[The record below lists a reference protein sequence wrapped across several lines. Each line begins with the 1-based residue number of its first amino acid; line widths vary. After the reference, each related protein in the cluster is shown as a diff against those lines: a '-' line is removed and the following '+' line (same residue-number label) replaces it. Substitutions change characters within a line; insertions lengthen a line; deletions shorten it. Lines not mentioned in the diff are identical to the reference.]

1 MKRKKTWK
9 QAVSA
14 MLTAA
19 LLLGSIPLSGG
30 TVYASPVAP
39 AGSTVLLQE
48 DFEGTYADSAP
59 LNGLA
64 NGDNLS
70 TIAGFGTAFTGT
82 PGAGE
87 MIKLEVPNTVLSSN
101 ALKISQ
107 SSSAASTSGIKR
119 SFSANGVA
127 TGTVT
132 VELDFVL
139 SDVSKNGMILQV
151 LDTEGKVIADLQ
163 NKNNPASGYQNNKF
177 VCFVDAGGAFVPV
190 GKKDSAE
197 AAIFSKTGYHLK
209 AVLDMDAKKSS
220 YYLYS
225 LSGTLLGE
233 LAGQPFKNEP
243 SAGGLKS
250 IASFT
255 KSGTSGAWDQTLDNI
270 LVYHSLLPKAPEGV
284 KATGG
289 NNKVELGWNS
299 VTDAT
304 YYTVKRSLVSGS
316 GYTVIAPQ
324 VAAPLGV
331 TDVTYTDASAQNGTT
346 YYYVVT
352 ATAPTGESALSAEV
366 SATAAA
372 GPILPAAPQ
381 NVSAAAGNGQVDLSW
396 AAVNGALSYTV
407 KRSSEAQGQY
417 AEVATGLT
425 GTSYTDTGLTNNKTY
440 YYTVTAVNAAGEGTP
455 SQPLAATPGDF
466 LISDNFEGSALGA
479 LPAGYR
485 TPLGSGVITKFDAS
499 NNTAVVSNAHPANS
513 YGNTSGTIA
522 GNDSNVLWINDGAGR
537 GGFNR
542 PFTPVTADS
551 NGGVTATLEF
561 MQAKKVGDSYML
573 ELLDSSNKIAVSFNI
588 NSSPIEIEANKWYKV
603 TYVADVKANTADLY
617 VTSKDND
624 TGEMASYRG
633 NVAFSTPVT
642 DIASLNVRMAGSSTG
657 SAYVDN
663 VQVYEQKTAVPQ
675 ALTGEGSDRKA
686 RLTWNAASGAESYT
700 IYRSLDKN
708 GSFEKIAEGVEENL
722 YIDQNGLENK
732 TPYYYKVTATR
743 SGVESGFS
751 NIAEVT
757 PTDMKPPAQE
767 VGDLRAVVRDG
778 QLTVAWS
785 EVETAEFYTIER
797 ATNPNGPFL
806 PLLLNGKTRIYAESY
821 LDMGLREDTAYYYKV
836 TPGNAG
842 GMGPGK
848 VLEAVS
854 PAPALQSPVLL
865 TAEAVNGAV
874 ELQWSSVPGADAY
887 HVARSTEN
895 GGPYERIS
903 PEAVVAASYTDS
915 TAVSG
920 VTYYYVVA
928 AANAKQESRSSNQ
941 RSVYAYTAPAGAP
954 AAPANVRAEAATG
967 KVTLVWQAS
976 SAAEAYQVE
985 RKTANGA
992 FETVETVSE
1001 ARFED
1006 GSAANGTIYTYRVT
1020 ARNAAGASAPSAEVQ
1035 ALPAQVLKVNSQATA
1050 ADTGVFQTVQAAVNA
1065 VPASNTERVI
1075 ISIAPG
1081 TYKEKLVVTSPYI
1094 TLVGAGMDETVITY
1108 GDYAGTTATTG
1119 QPGHT
1124 GNTFLSQT
1132 VDVKADYFQA
1142 FNLTIENSSA
1152 PRSKVAQAVALSLK
1166 SDMAVLEGVRLKG
1179 YQDTLYNGLN
1189 GQNAGR
1195 HYIANSIIEGD
1206 VDFIFGEAPTVVLN
1220 NVTMLLVSTEGG
1232 GGHITAGAQKNVS
1245 DIGYV
1250 IMNSRVE
1257 DDASAQG
1264 AYDLGR
1270 PWKDYADVSF
1280 INTFINSEKMIAAGW
1295 VTACAGT
1302 CKTSELSEYN
1312 SYGPGAAASS
1322 RAAAVM
1328 ETAAEADRTIPQ
1340 LFGGWDPTAAVAM
1353 PGLSYRPAM
1362 SSTYARFDG
1371 HAARQSDVYMM
1382 ADTHGQALKKVTL
1395 NEAELPASAYAVQG
1409 DVVVLRQDYLAG
1421 LPSGT
1426 ARFVFH
1432 FDNETVEFPVQIAD
1446 TSVMELGRQVLP
1458 PNDGWA
1464 SLGTGTT
1471 GGAAASSANV
1481 FYVSKRSELIKAVS
1495 GNTPKIVYITGT
1507 IDMNVDDQ
1515 DQPVGIEFY
1524 QDPAYTLEAYLAA
1537 YDPAVWGKNLPSG
1550 DLENARSRSAS
1561 NQGARIKVNVGSNT
1575 TLVGLPGAKAKILGG
1590 NVNLDKVDNVI
1601 IRNIEFANTF
1611 DYFPQ
1616 WDPTDGEFGNWNSAY
1631 DSISVKGSTHV
1642 WVDRNTFSD
1651 TGGLDDPHHTYF
1663 GRKFQQHDG
1672 AVDVT
1677 NASDLVTVSYNY
1689 FHDHDKLNLV
1699 GGSDQNTADDGKLRI
1714 TFHHNY
1720 FKNVGQRA
1728 PRVRFGQVHVYN
1740 NYYEGSAQAST
1751 YPSLYF
1757 MGVGY
1762 KSQIIANNNYFVR
1775 EAGALPQSL
1784 IQVSSGGT
1792 MLTDTGSLLN
1802 GVPVN
1807 IVEAYNA
1814 SGAAPLSPAAW
1825 TPTLFR
1831 GMDATADVPKAVLT
1845 EAGSEGTL
1853 KWVEPENPGTEN
1865 PGTENPGTENPG
1877 TENPGTENPG
1887 TENPGNPGTE
1897 NPGTENPGTEN
1908 PGTENP
1914 GTENPGTENP
1924 GTENPGTENPGTE
1937 NPGTE
1942 NPGTENPGTENPGTE
1957 NPGTDNP
1964 PASGGTTTPSVPQTD
1979 AVKLTPAAV
1988 PATLADG
1995 RKAEKFALTDSE
2007 VEKALQGL
2015 KTESGKTPVLTVEA
2029 PSKEPVAQVELSAA
2043 ALDMVKSKAPAALL
2057 VIDATSGSYRLPVQ
2071 ALDLESLAKRL
2082 NAAKTGLTL
2091 TLEIGPALAETAAAI
2106 AKAAEGEAAG
2116 LLSAPVE
2123 FKLSASAKGST
2134 EEIKDFGTR
2143 YVERILRTEKA
2154 VNPALATAMKYD
2166 PVKKTLQFVPAL
2178 ITRDG
2183 SGLQAVIKHPSN
2195 GIFVLVQAAEKSFAD
2210 LTGHWAAKD
2219 TELLAAK
2226 GIIDGIADNR
2236 FAPEGV
2242 LTRAEIAAL
2251 LVRAAGLEEKA
2262 LSSGAMNDVHTND
2275 WYAGYVQAAVSA
2287 GLIDG
2292 YEDGTFRAGAA
2303 VTREELAVLLTR
2315 ALKLASHPVEGTGT
2329 AAAAFTDST
2338 SVSVWAKDAVRAAQA
2353 AGLVNGLEDGSFRPQ
2368 AQATRAEA
2376 AAMIKRY
2383 LLKAEFMNE

>member
-1 MKRKKTWK
+1 MKQKKTWK

-30 TVYASPVAP
+30 TAYASPVAP

-48 DFEGTYADSAP
+48 DFEGTYADNAP

-64 NGDNLS
+64 NGDNQS

-87 MIKLEVPNTVLSSN
+87 MIELEAPNTVLSSK

-107 SSSAASTSGIKR
+107 SSSAVSTSGIKR

-132 VELDFVL
+132 AELDFVL

-163 NKNNPASGYQNNKF
+163 NKNNPASGYSGKF

-190 GKKDSAE
+190 GKKDSAD
-197 AAIFSKTGYHLK
+197 AAILSKTGYHLK
-209 AVLDMDAKKSS
+209 AVLDMDEKKAN

-233 LAGQPFKNEP
+233 LAGQPFKTEP

-255 KSGTSGAWDQTLDNI
+255 KSGSSGAWSQVLDNI

-289 NNKVELGWNS
+289 NKKVELGWNS

-304 YYTVKRSLVSGS
+304 YYTVKRSLESGS

-324 VAAPLGV
+324 VAAPQGV
-331 TDVTYTDASAQNGTT
+331 TEVTYTDASAVNGTT

-352 ATAPTGESALSAEV
+352 ATAPTGESAPSAEV
-366 SATAAA
+366 SAIAAA

-396 AAVNGALSYTV
+396 AAVNSALSYTV
-407 KRSSEAQGQY
+407 KRSSDAQGTY
-417 AEVATGLT
+417 TAVATAIT
-425 GTSYTDTGLTNNKTY
+425 GTSYKDTGLTNNKTY
-440 YYTVTAVNAAGEGTP
+440 YYTVAAVNAAGEGTP

-466 LISDNFEGSALGA
+466 LIGDSFEGSALGA

-499 NNTAVVSNAHPANS
+499 NNTAVISNAYPANS
-513 YGNTSGTIA
+513 YGNISGTIA

-551 NGGVTATLEF
+551 NEGITATLEF
-561 MQAKKVGDSYML
+561 MQPKKVGDSYML
-573 ELLDSSNKIAVSFNI
+573 ELLDSSNKVALSFNI
-588 NSSPIEIEANKWYKV
+588 NSSPVNIEINKWYKV

-617 VTSKDND
+617 ITAKDND
-624 TGEMASYRG
+624 KGELAAYYG
-633 NVAFSTPVT
+633 NVAFSSPVT

-663 VQVYEQKTAVPQ
+663 IQVYEQKTAVPQ
-675 ALTGEGSDRKA
+675 ALTGEGSDRKT
-686 RLTWNAASGAESYT
+686 RLTWNAASGAETYSV
-700 IYRSLDKN
+700 YRSAEEN
-708 GSFEKIAEGVEENL
+708 GVFAKIADGIETNEYTDNS
-722 YIDQNGLENK
+722 GLENN
-732 TPYYYKVTATR
+732 TAYYYKVTAVR
-743 SGVESGFS
+743 SGLESGFS
-751 NIAEVT
+751 NIAKIS
-757 PTDMKPPAQE
+757 PTDKKPPAKE
-767 VGDLRAVVRDG
+767 VEGLHALVRDG
-778 QLTVAWS
+778 QLTVAWNKA
-785 EVETAEFYTIER
+785 ETAEFYTIER

-836 TPGNAG
+836 TPGNPG

-854 PAPALQSPVLL
+854 PASALQSPVLL
-865 TAEAVNGAV
+865 AAEAVNGAV
-874 ELQWSSVPGADAY
+874 ELQWSSVPGAEAY
-887 HVARSTEN
+887 HVARSTVN

-903 PEAVVAASYTDS
+903 QEAVTAATYTDS
-915 TAVSG
+915 KAISG
-920 VTYYYVVA
+920 VTYYYVVS

-954 AAPANVRAEAATG
+954 VAPVNVRAEAATG
-967 KVTLVWQAS
+967 KVTLNWQAS
-976 SAAEAYQVE
+976 AAAEAYQVE
-985 RKTANGA
+985 RKTANGS
-992 FETVETVSE
+992 FEMVGTVTDTV
-1001 ARFED
+1001 FED
-1006 GSAANGTIYTYRVT
+1006 VSAANGTIYTYRVT
-1020 ARNAAGASAPSAEVQ
+1020 ARNASGASAPSAEVQ
-1035 ALPAQVLKVNSQATA
+1035 ALPAQVLKVDGKATA
-1050 ADTGVFQTVQAAVNA
+1050 NGRDVFQTVQAAVNA

-1081 TYKEKLVVTSPYI
+1081 TYTEKLVVTSPYI

-1119 QPGHT
+1119 QTGHT

-1206 VDFIFGEAPTVVLN
+1206 VDFIFGEAPTVVLD

-1232 GGHITAGAQKNVS
+1232 GGHITAGAQKNVD

-1250 IMNSRVE
+1250 IINSRVE
-1257 DDASAQG
+1257 DHASAQG

-1280 INTFINSEKMIAAGW
+1280 INTFINSEKMITAGW

-1322 RAAAVM
+1322 RTAAVM

-1340 LFGGWDPTAAVAM
+1340 LFGGWDPTVAVAM
-1353 PGLSYRPAM
+1353 PGLSYRPALA
-1362 SSTYARFDG
+1362 STYARFDG
-1371 HAARQSDVYMM
+1371 HAARQSDVYLM
-1382 ADTHGQALKKVTL
+1382 AESQGQALKKVTL
-1395 NEAELPASAYAVQG
+1395 NGAELPTSAYALQG
-1409 DVVVLRQDYLAG
+1409 DVVVLRQEYLAG

-1432 FDNETVEFPVQIAD
+1432 FDNGTVEFPVQIAD
-1446 TSVMELGRQVLP
+1446 TSVVELGRQVLP
-1458 PNDGWA
+1458 SNDGWA

-1471 GGAAASSANV
+1471 GGSAASSANV

-1515 DQPVGIEFY
+1515 DQPVGLEFY
-1524 QDPAYTLEAYLAA
+1524 QDPAYNLEAYLAE

-1550 DLENARSRSAS
+1550 ELENARSRSAS
-1561 NQGARIKVNVGSNT
+1561 NQGARIKITVGSNT
-1575 TLVGLPGAKAKILGG
+1575 TLVGLPGAKAQILGG

-1775 EAGALPQSL
+1775 EAGALSQSL
-1784 IQVSSGGT
+1784 IQVSPGGT
-1792 MLTDTGSLLN
+1792 MFTDTGSLLN

-1807 IVEAYNA
+1807 IAAAYNNA
-1814 SGAAPLSPAAW
+1814 SAAAPLSPSAW
-1825 TPTLFR
+1825 TPTLFT
-1831 GMDATADVPKAVLT
+1831 GMDATADVPKAVLSG
-1845 EAGSEGTL
+1845 AGSEGTL
-1853 KWVEPENPGTEN
+1853 KWVEP
-1865 PGTENPGTENPG
+1865 
-1877 TENPGTENPG
+1877 
-1887 TENPGNPGTE
+1887 
-1897 NPGTENPGTEN
+1897 
-1908 PGTENP
+1908 
-1914 GTENPGTENP
+1914 
-1924 GTENPGTENPGTE
+1924 
-1937 NPGTE
+1937 
-1942 NPGTENPGTENPGTE
+1942 
-1957 NPGTDNP
+1957 DDSD
-1964 PASGGTTTPSVPQTD
+1964 SGSGTTAPVVPSVPQSD
-1979 AVKLTPAAV
+1979 AVKLTPASV

-1995 RKAEKFALTDSE
+1995 RNAEKFTLTDSE

-2015 KTESGKTPVLTVEA
+2015 KAESGKTPVLTVEA
-2029 PSKEPVAQVELSAA
+2029 QSKEPVAQVELSAA
-2043 ALDMVKSKAPAALL
+2043 ALDMVKAKAPAALL
-2057 VIDATSGSYRLPVQ
+2057 VMNASSGSYRIPVQ
-2071 ALDLESLAKRL
+2071 ALDMDSLAKRL
-2082 NAAKTGLTL
+2082 NAAKTDLVLTL
-2091 TLEIGPALAETAAAI
+2091 QVGPAGAETAAAI
-2106 AKAAEGEAAG
+2106 AKAAEGAAG

-2123 FKLSASAKGST
+2123 IKLTADAKGST

-2195 GIFVLVQAAEKSFAD
+2195 GIFVLVQTAEKSFAD
-2210 LTGHWAAKD
+2210 LAGHWAAKD
-2219 TELLAAK
+2219 TELLATK

-2242 LTRAEIAAL
+2242 LTRAEIASL

-2262 LSSGAMNDVHTND
+2262 LSAATMNDVRGDD

-2315 ALKLASHPVEGTGT
+2315 ALKLAGRPAEGTGT

-2338 SVSVWAKDAVRAAQA
+2338 SVSAWAKDAVRTAQA

-2376 AAMIKRY
+2376 AVMIKRY

>member
-30 TVYASPVAP
+30 TAYASPVAP
-39 AGSTVLLQE
+39 MGSTVLLQE
-48 DFEGTYADSAP
+48 DFEGTYADNAP

-70 TIAGFGTAFTGT
+70 TIAGFGTVFTGT

-87 MIKLEVPNTVLSSN
+87 MIKLEAPNTVLSSN

-107 SSSAASTSGIKR
+107 SSAAASTSGIKR

-163 NKNNPASGYQNNKF
+163 NKNNPASGYSGKF

-190 GKKDSAE
+190 GKKDSTD
-197 AAIFSKTGYHLK
+197 AAIISKTGYHLK

-225 LSGTLLGE
+225 LSGVLMGE
-233 LAGQPFKNEP
+233 LAGQPFKTEP

-284 KATGG
+284 KAIGG

-316 GYTVIAPQ
+316 EYTVIAPQ
-324 VAAPLGV
+324 VGASLGV
-331 TDVTYTDASAQNGTT
+331 TEVTYTDASALNGMT

-352 ATAPTGESALSAEV
+352 ATAPAGESAPSVEV

-372 GPILPAAPQ
+372 VPILPAAPQ

-407 KRSSEAQGQY
+407 KRGSEASGPY
-417 AEVATGLT
+417 AVVAAGLT
-425 GTSYTDTGLTNNKTY
+425 GTSYTDAGLTNNKTY
-440 YYTVTAVNAAGEGTP
+440 YYTVTAINGAGEGTP

-485 TPLGSGVITKFDAS
+485 APQGNGVIAKFDAG
-499 NNTAVVSNAHPANS
+499 NNTAVVSNAYPANS
-513 YGNTSGTIA
+513 YGNTSGAIA
-522 GNDSNVLWINDGAGR
+522 GNDSNVLWINDGPGR

-561 MQAKKVGDSYML
+561 MQPKKIGDSYML

-588 NSSPIEIEANKWYKV
+588 NSSPLPIDPNKWYKV
-603 TYVADVKANTADLY
+603 TYVVDVKANTADLF
-617 VTSKDND
+617 VTEKDKD
-624 TGEMASYRG
+624 EGEVKAYRM
-633 NVAFSTPVT
+633 NVAFATPVT
-642 DIASLNVRMAGSSTG
+642 DIASLNLRMAGSSTG

-663 VQVYEQKTAVPQ
+663 IRVDRQEIVIPQ
-675 ALTGEGSDRKA
+675 ALSGIGANQKA
-686 RLTWNAASGAESYT
+686 NLSWPAASGAESYSV
-700 IYRSLDKN
+700 YRSLAEA
-708 GSFEKIAEGVEENL
+708 GPFEKVAGDIAGSQDAKLIEYTDES
-722 YIDQNGLENK
+722 GLTNE
-732 TPYYYKVTATR
+732 TVYYYRIAATR
-743 SGVESGFS
+743 ANQESGFS
-751 NIAEVT
+751 NVAKVT
-757 PTDMKPPAQE
+757 PTDTRPPE
-767 VGDLRAVVRDG
+767 EKVKNLRAVVRDG
-778 QLTVAWS
+778 QLTIVWDTPL
-785 EVETAEFYTIER
+785 VLDGKKTDFYTVER
-797 ATNPNGPFL
+797 ATTPEGPYL
-806 PLLLNGKTRIYAESY
+806 PLLLNGKSKIPDTSY
-821 LDMGLREDTAYYYKV
+821 LDMGLREDTSYYYRV
-836 TPGNAG
+836 THGNAG
-842 GMGPGK
+842 GMGPAEI
-848 VLEAVS
+848 LEAGS
-854 PAPALQSPVLL
+854 PAPVVQAPVLL
-865 TAEAVNGAV
+865 AAEVLDGKV
-874 ELQWSSVPGADAY
+874 ELNWTAVPGAKRYA
-887 HVARSTEN
+887 VSRSETN
-895 GGPYERIS
+895 GGPYTKLS
-903 PEAVVAASYTDS
+903 NDNGAATSYQDK
-915 TAVSG
+915 TAENG
-920 VTYYYVVA
+920 KTYYYVVTA
-928 AANAKQESRSSNQ
+928 VNGKQESRSSNQ
-941 RSVYAYTAPAGAP
+941 RSIYVYDAPAGAP
-954 AAPANVRAEAATG
+954 AAPENLRAEAATG
-967 KVTLVWQAS
+967 KVALVWEAS
-976 SAAEAYQVE
+976 AAAEAYQVE

-992 FETVETVSE
+992 YETVGTVPE
-1001 ARFED
+1001 AAFED
-1006 GSAANGTIYTYRVT
+1006 SSAANGTLYTYRVT
-1020 ARNAAGASAPSAEVQ
+1020 ARNAAGASAPSAEIQ
-1035 ALPAQVLKVNSQATA
+1035 ALPAQVLKVNGKAAAT
-1050 ADTGVFQTVQAAVNA
+1050 DTDVFLTVQAAVNA

-1094 TLVGAGMDETVITY
+1094 TLVGAGMDETLITY
-1108 GDYAGTTATTG
+1108 GDYAGTTATSG
-1119 QPGHT
+1119 QSGHT

-1142 FNLTIENSSA
+1142 YNLTIENSSH
-1152 PRSKVAQAVALSLK
+1152 PRKLVAQAIALSLK

-1189 GQNAGR
+1189 TQNAGR

-1220 NVTMLLVSTEGG
+1220 NVTMRLVSDEGAT

-1250 IMNSRVE
+1250 IINSRVE
-1257 DDASAQG
+1257 DAPSAQG

-1270 PWKDYADVSF
+1270 PWKSYADVSF
-1280 INTFINSEKMIAAGW
+1280 VNTFIDSEKMIPEGW
-1295 VTACAGT
+1295 VAACAGDCT
-1302 CKTSELSEYN
+1302 QSFFSEYN
-1312 SYGPGAAASS
+1312 SYGQGANASGRS
-1322 RAAAVM
+1322 IAVM
-1328 ETAAEADRTIPQ
+1328 ETGEEASQSIPQ

-1353 PGLSYRPAM
+1353 PGLSYRPAL

-1371 HAARQSDVYMM
+1371 HAARQSDVYLM
-1382 ADTHGQALKKVTL
+1382 ADSQGQTLKKVTL
-1395 NEAELPASAYAVQG
+1395 NGTELPASAYAVQG
-1409 DVVVLRQDYLAG
+1409 DVIVLRQDYLAG
-1421 LPSGT
+1421 LQSGT

-1432 FDNETVEFPVQIAD
+1432 FDNGTVEFPVQIAD
-1446 TSVMELGRQVLP
+1446 TSAMELGREVLP

-1471 GGAAASSANV
+1471 GGVAASSANV

-1507 IDMNVDDQ
+1507 IDMNVNDE
-1515 DQPVGIEFY
+1515 DQPVGIKFY
-1524 QDPAYTLEAYLAA
+1524 QDPAYTLEAYLEA

-1550 DLENARSRSAS
+1550 ELENARSRSAS

-1575 TLVGLPGAKAKILGG
+1575 TLVGLPGANAKILGG

-1672 AVDVT
+1672 AVDIT

-1784 IQVSSGGT
+1784 IQVSPGGT

-1814 SGAAPLSPAAW
+1814 TGAAALSPSAW

-1831 GMDATADVPKAVLT
+1831 GMDATADVPKAVMT
-1845 EAGSEGTL
+1845 GAGSEGTL
-1853 KWVEPENPGTEN
+1853 KWVEPETPTDSTEN
-1865 PGTENPGTENPG
+1865 PVT
-1877 TENPGTENPG
+1877 
-1887 TENPGNPGTE
+1887 
-1897 NPGTENPGTEN
+1897 
-1908 PGTENP
+1908 
-1914 GTENPGTENP
+1914 
-1924 GTENPGTENPGTE
+1924 
-1937 NPGTE
+1937 
-1942 NPGTENPGTENPGTE
+1942 
-1957 NPGTDNP
+1957 
-1964 PASGGTTTPSVPQTD
+1964 GGVTTPSVPQSD
-1979 AVKLTPAAV
+1979 AVKLTPASV

-1995 RKAEKFALTDSE
+1995 RKAEKFKLTDSE

-2015 KTESGKTPVLTVEA
+2015 KVESGKTPVLTVEA
-2029 PSKEPVAQVELSAA
+2029 QNKEPIAQVELSAA
-2043 ALDMVKSKAPAALL
+2043 ALDMVKAKAPAALL
-2057 VIDATSGSYRLPVQ
+2057 VVETTSGSYRIPVQ
-2071 ALDLESLAKRL
+2071 ALELESLVQRL
-2082 NAAKTGLTL
+2082 NAAKTELVL
-2091 TLEIGPALAETAAAI
+2091 TLEVGPAKAETAAAI
-2106 AKAAEGEAAG
+2106 AKAAEDAAE
-2116 LLSAPVE
+2116 LLAAPVE
-2123 FKLSASAKGST
+2123 FKLTAAAKGST

-2143 YVERILRTEKA
+2143 YVERIIRTEKA

-2210 LTGHWAAKD
+2210 LAGHWAAKD

-2251 LVRAAGLEEKA
+2251 LARAAGLEEKA
-2262 LSSGAMNDVHTND
+2262 LSAGAMNDVWADD
-2275 WYAGYVQAAVSA
+2275 WYAGYVQAAISA

-2292 YEDGTFRAGAA
+2292 YEDGTFRAAA
-2303 VTREELAVLLTR
+2303 PVTREELAVLLTR
-2315 ALKLASHPVEGTGT
+2315 ALKLAGRSAEGTGT

-2338 SVSVWAKDAVRAAQA
+2338 SVSAWAQDAVRAAQA
-2353 AGLVNGLEDGSFRPQ
+2353 AGLVNGLEDGSYRPQ

-2376 AAMIKRY
+2376 AVMIKRY

>member
-30 TVYASPVAP
+30 SAYASPVAP

-48 DFEGTYADSAP
+48 DFEGTYADSVT

-70 TIAGFGTAFTGT
+70 TIAGFGTVFSGVF
-82 PGAGE
+82 PGSPGDAGQN
-87 MIKLEVPNTVLSSN
+87 NTIELKTADTAALSSK
-101 ALKISQ
+101 ALRITQ
-107 SSSAASTSGIKR
+107 SSSVTSTTGVKKVFSTEGVTSG
-119 SFSANGVA
+119 
-127 TGTVT
+127 TLT
-132 VELDFVL
+132 VELDLAL
-139 SDVSKNGMILQV
+139 SNSTKNGVLLQV
-151 LDTEGKVIADLQ
+151 LNTQGEALVDVQ
-163 NKNNPASGYQNNKF
+163 NKNGPPGRTGVYACFADASGLIPIGPIDK
-177 VCFVDAGGAFVPV
+177 D
-190 GKKDSAE
+190 KKESA
-197 AAIFSKTGYHLK
+197 AYRLK
-209 AVLDMDAKKSS
+209 AVLDLDNGKASFYWSDAIT
-220 YYLYS
+220 
-225 LSGTLLGE
+225 GTPLGE
-233 LAGQPFKNEP
+233 LKDQSF
-243 SAGGLKS
+243 LKPVGNGAAS

-255 KSGTSGAWDQTLDNI
+255 KSGSSGPWTVSLDNI

-304 YYTVKRSLVSGS
+304 YYTVKRSLESGS

-331 TDVTYTDASAQNGTT
+331 TDVTYTDASAVNGTT

-352 ATAPTGESALSAEV
+352 ATAPTGESVPSAEV

-381 NVSAAAGNGQVDLSW
+381 NVSAAAGNGQIDLSW

-407 KRSSEAQGQY
+407 KRSSDPQGPY
-417 AEVATGLT
+417 TAIAAALT
-425 GTSYTDTGLTNNKTY
+425 GTSHTDTGLTNNQTY
-440 YYTVTAVNAAGEGTP
+440 YYTVAAINAAGEGTP

-466 LISDNFEGSALGA
+466 LIGDSFEGSALGA

-485 TPLGSGVITKFDAS
+485 PPLGSGVITRFDSS
-499 NNTAVVSNAHPANS
+499 NNTAVVSNAYPANS

-542 PFTPVTADS
+542 PFNPVTADS
-551 NGGVTATLEF
+551 NRGITATLEF
-561 MQAKKVGDSYML
+561 MQPKKVGDSYML
-573 ELLDSSNKIAVSFNI
+573 ELLDSNNKIAVSFNI

-617 VTSKDND
+617 ITAKDND
-624 TGEMASYRG
+624 KGELAAYYG

-663 VQVYEQKTAVPQ
+663 IQVYEQKTAVPQ
-675 ALTGEGSDRKA
+675 ALTGEGSDRKT
-686 RLTWNAASGAESYT
+686 RLTWNAASGAENYSV
-700 IYRSLDKN
+700 YRSLDKN
-708 GSFEKIAEGVEENL
+708 GSFKKIVEGVEENL
-722 YIDQNGLENK
+722 YTDQNGLENK

-743 SGVESGFS
+743 AGVESGFS

-767 VGDLRAVVRDG
+767 VRDLRAVVRDG
-778 QLTVAWS
+778 QLTVAWNKA
-785 EVETAEFYTIER
+785 ETAEFYTIER

-836 TPGNAG
+836 TPGNPG

-865 TAEAVNGAV
+865 AAEAVDGAV
-874 ELQWSSVPGADAY
+874 ELQWSSVPGAEAY
-887 HVARSTEN
+887 HVARSTVN

-903 PEAVVAASYTDS
+903 PEAVTAATYTDS
-915 TAVSG
+915 KAISG
-920 VTYYYVVA
+920 VTYYYVVS

-954 AAPANVRAEAATG
+954 VAPVNVRAEAATG
-967 KVTLVWQAS
+967 KVTLNWQAS
-976 SAAEAYQVE
+976 AAAEAYQVE

-992 FETVETVSE
+992 FEMVGTVTDTV
-1001 ARFED
+1001 FED
-1006 GSAANGTIYTYRVT
+1006 VSAANGTIYTYRVT
-1020 ARNAAGASAPSAEVQ
+1020 ARNASGASAPSAEVQ
-1035 ALPAQVLKVNSQATA
+1035 ALPAQVLKVDGKASANGT
-1050 ADTGVFQTVQAAVNA
+1050 DVFQTVQAAVNA

-1081 TYKEKLVVTSPYI
+1081 TYKEKLVVTSSYI

-1119 QPGHT
+1119 QTGHT

-1142 FNLTIENSSA
+1142 FNLTIENSST

-1206 VDFIFGEAPTVVLN
+1206 VDFIFGEAPTVVLD

-1232 GGHITAGAQKNVS
+1232 GGHITAGAQKNVD

-1250 IMNSRVE
+1250 IINSRVE
-1257 DDASAQG
+1257 DHASAQG

-1280 INTFINSEKMIAAGW
+1280 INTFINSEKMISAGW

-1322 RAAAVM
+1322 RTAAVM

-1340 LFGGWDPTAAVAM
+1340 MFGGWDPTVAVAM
-1353 PGLSYRPAM
+1353 PGLSYRPALA
-1362 SSTYARFDG
+1362 STYARFDG
-1371 HAARQSDVYMM
+1371 HAARQSDVYLM
-1382 ADTHGQALKKVTL
+1382 ADSQGQALKKVTL
-1395 NEAELPASAYAVQG
+1395 NGAELPTSAYALQG
-1409 DVVVLRQDYLAG
+1409 DVVVLRQEYLAG

-1432 FDNETVEFPVQIAD
+1432 FDNGTVEFPVQIAD
-1446 TSVMELGRQVLP
+1446 TSVVELGRQVLP
-1458 PNDGWA
+1458 SNDGWA

-1471 GGAAASSANV
+1471 GGSAASSANV

-1495 GNTPKIVYITGT
+1495 GNTPKIVYITDT
-1507 IDMNVDDQ
+1507 IDMNVDDL
-1515 DQPVGIEFY
+1515 DQPVGLEFY
-1524 QDPAYTLEAYLAA
+1524 QDPAYNLEAYLAE

-1550 DLENARSRSAS
+1550 ELENARSRSAS
-1561 NQGARIKVNVGSNT
+1561 NQGARIKITVGSNT
-1575 TLVGLPGAKAKILGG
+1575 TLVGLPGANAKILGG
-1590 NVNLDKVDNVI
+1590 NVNLDKVDNII

-1651 TGGLDDPHHTYF
+1651 VGGLDDPHHTYF

-1784 IQVSSGGT
+1784 IQVSPGGT
-1792 MLTDTGSLLN
+1792 MFTDTGSLLN
-1802 GVPVN
+1802 GVSVN
-1807 IVEAYNA
+1807 IAAAYNA
-1814 SGAAPLSPAAW
+1814 SAAAPLSPSAW

-1831 GMDATADVPKAVLT
+1831 GMDATVDVPKAVLSG
-1845 EAGSEGTL
+1845 AGSEGTL
-1853 KWVEPENPGTEN
+1853 KWMESDDSDSGNGTN
-1865 PGTENPGTENPG
+1865 A
-1877 TENPGTENPG
+1877 
-1887 TENPGNPGTE
+1887 
-1897 NPGTENPGTEN
+1897 
-1908 PGTENP
+1908 
-1914 GTENPGTENP
+1914 
-1924 GTENPGTENPGTE
+1924 
-1937 NPGTE
+1937 
-1942 NPGTENPGTENPGTE
+1942 
-1957 NPGTDNP
+1957 
-1964 PASGGTTTPSVPQTD
+1964 PAVPSVPQSD
-1979 AVKLTPAAV
+1979 AVKLTPASV

-1995 RKAEKFALTDSE
+1995 RKAEKFTLTDSE

-2015 KTESGKTPVLTVEA
+2015 KAESGKIPVLTVEA
-2029 PSKEPVAQVELSAA
+2029 QSKEPVAQVELSAA
-2043 ALDMVKSKAPAALL
+2043 ALDAVKVKAPAALL
-2057 VIDATSGSYRLPVQ
+2057 VVETASGSYRLPVQ
-2071 ALDLESLAKRL
+2071 ALELENLAKRL
-2082 NAAKTGLTL
+2082 NAAKTDLVL
-2091 TLEIGPALAETAAAI
+2091 TLEVGPAKAETAAAI
-2106 AKAAEGEAAG
+2106 AKAADGKTAD

-2123 FKLSASAKGST
+2123 FKLTAAAKGST

-2143 YVERILRTEKA
+2143 YVERILRIEKA

-2166 PVKKTLQFVPAL
+2166 PVKNSLQFVPAL

-2210 LTGHWAAKD
+2210 LAGHWAAKD

-2251 LVRAAGLEEKA
+2251 LARAAGLEEKA
-2262 LSSGAMNDVHTND
+2262 LSAGALNDVRADD

-2315 ALKLASHPVEGTGT
+2315 ALKLAGHPAEGTGT
-2329 AAAAFTDST
+2329 ASAAFTDST
-2338 SVSVWAKDAVRAAQA
+2338 SVSAWAKDAVRAAQA

-2368 AQATRAEA
+2368 AQASRAEA

>member
-1 MKRKKTWK
+1 MPTMKRKKTWK

-30 TVYASPVAP
+30 TAYASPVAP

-48 DFEGTYADSAP
+48 DFEGEFADNTAWDGGSQTRP
-59 LNGLA
+59 F
-64 NGDNLS
+64 
-70 TIAGFGTAFTGT
+70 TIAGFSVVSTGTAVQ
-82 PGAGE
+82 GE
-87 MIKLEVPNTVLSSN
+87 KVELADATATVLSSK
-101 ALKISQ
+101 ALRISEANFVK
-107 SSSAASTSGIKR
+107 AAPTTTGIKR
-119 SFSANGVA
+119 TLSPNISEGM
-127 TGTVT
+127 VT

-139 SDVSKNGMILQV
+139 SNVTKNGIILQV
-151 LDTEGKVIADLQ
+151 LDTDGKVIVDVQ
-163 NKNNPASGYQNNKF
+163 NKNNPVTGGTGAFACFYTSDNKF
-177 VCFVDAGGAFVPV
+177 VPIGGANIVNN
-190 GKKDSAE
+190 
-197 AAIFSKTGYHLK
+197 TGYHLK
-209 AVLDMDAKKSS
+209 AALDLGENKAH
-220 YYLYS
+220 YYLS
-225 LSGTLLGE
+225 KLDGTPVGE
-233 LAGQPFKNEP
+233 LLGQPFKNIP
-243 SAGGLKS
+243 GSGLG
-250 IASFT
+250 AVTSFT
-255 KSGTSGAWDQTLDNI
+255 KSGESGPAWTMSLDNI

-304 YYTVKRSLVSGS
+304 YYTVKRSLVSGG
-316 GYTVIAPQ
+316 GYAVIAPQ
-324 VAAPLGV
+324 VAAPQGV
-331 TDVTYTDASAQNGTT
+331 TAVTYTDASAVNGST

-352 ATAPTGESALSAEV
+352 AISPTGESAPSAEV

-372 GPILPAAPQ
+372 GPVLPAAPR
-381 NVSAAAGNGQVDLSW
+381 NVSAAAGNGRVDLSW

-407 KRSSEAQGQY
+407 KRSSEVQGQY
-417 AEVATGLT
+417 TEVAAGLT
-425 GTSYTDTGLTNNKTY
+425 GTSYTDAGLTNNKTY

-455 SQPLAATPGDF
+455 SQPQAAAPGDF

-485 TPLGSGVITKFDAS
+485 EPQGNGVISKFDAG
-499 NNTAVVSNAHPANS
+499 NNTAVVSNAYPANS
-513 YGNTSGTIA
+513 YGNTSGAIA
-522 GNDSNVLWINDGAGR
+522 GNDSNVLWINDGPGR

-561 MQAKKVGDSYML
+561 MQPKKIGDSYML
-573 ELLDSSNKIAVSFNI
+573 ELLDSSNKVAVSFNI
-588 NSSPIEIEANKWYKV
+588 NSSPLTIDPNKWYKV
-603 TYVADVKANTADLY
+603 TYVADVKANTADLF
-617 VTSKDND
+617 VTEKDKD
-624 TGEMASYRG
+624 EGELKAYRM
-633 NVAFSTPVT
+633 NVAFTTPVT
-642 DIASLNVRMAGSSTG
+642 DIASLNLRMAGSSTG

-663 VQVYEQKTAVPQ
+663 IRVDRQEIAIPQ
-675 ALTGEGSDRKA
+675 ALSGIGANEKA
-686 RLTWNAASGAESYT
+686 ILSWPAASGSESYSV
-700 IYRSLDKN
+700 YRSLAEA
-708 GSFEKIAEGVEENL
+708 GPFEKIAGDVAGPKDAKLIEYTDASALTNDTV
-722 YIDQNGLENK
+722 
-732 TPYYYKVTATR
+732 YYYRVTSTR
-743 SGVESGFS
+743 ANQESGFS
-751 NIAEVT
+751 NVT
-757 PTDMKPPAQE
+757 AVSPTDTQPPE
-767 VGDLRAVVRDG
+767 VKVQNLRAVVRDG
-778 QLTVAWS
+778 QLTIAWDTPKKLD
-785 EVETAEFYTIER
+785 EKKTDFYTVER
-797 ATNPNGPFL
+797 ATKPEGPYL
-806 PLLLNGKTRIYAESY
+806 PLLLNGKSKIPDTSY
-821 LDMGLREDTAYYYKV
+821 LDMGLREDTSYYYRV
-836 TPGNAG
+836 THGNAG
-842 GMGPGK
+842 GMGPSEI
-848 VLEAVS
+848 LEAGS
-854 PAPALQSPVLL
+854 PAPVVQAPVLL
-865 TAEAVNGAV
+865 AAEVLDGKV
-874 ELQWSSVPGADAY
+874 ELNWTAVPGAKRYA
-887 HVARSTEN
+887 VSRSETN
-895 GGPYERIS
+895 GGPYTRLS
-903 PEAVVAASYTDS
+903 NDNGAATSYQDK
-915 TAVSG
+915 TAENG
-920 VTYYYVVA
+920 KTYYYVVT

-941 RSVYAYTAPAGAP
+941 RSIYVYDAPAGAP
-954 AAPANVRAEAATG
+954 AAPENVRAEAATG
-967 KVTLVWQAS
+967 KVALVWEA
-976 SAAEAYQVE
+976 SAAAETYQVE
-985 RKTANGA
+985 RKSANGA
-992 FETVETVSE
+992 YETVGTVPE
-1001 ARFED
+1001 AAFED
-1006 GSAANGTIYTYRVT
+1006 SSAANGTIYTYRVR
-1020 ARNAAGASAPSAEVQ
+1020 ALNAAGASAPSEEVQ
-1035 ALPAQVLKVNSQATA
+1035 ALLAHVLKVNGEA
-1050 ADTGVFQTVQAAVNA
+1050 AANGTDVFQTVQAAVNA

-1094 TLVGAGMDETVITY
+1094 TLVGAGMDETLITY
-1108 GDYAGTTATTG
+1108 GDYAGTTATSG

-1142 FNLTIENSSA
+1142 YNLTIENSSR
-1152 PRSKVAQAVALSLK
+1152 PRKQVAQAIALSLK

-1189 GQNAGR
+1189 SQNAGR

-1220 NVTMLLVSTEGG
+1220 NVTMRLVSDEGAT

-1250 IMNSRVE
+1250 IINSRVE
-1257 DDASAQG
+1257 DAPSAQG

-1270 PWKDYADVSF
+1270 PWKSYADVSF
-1280 INTFINSEKMIAAGW
+1280 VNTFIDSEKMIPEGW
-1295 VTACAGT
+1295 VAACAGDCT
-1302 CKTSELSEYN
+1302 QSFFSEYN
-1312 SYGPGAAASS
+1312 SYGQGANASGRS
-1322 RAAAVM
+1322 IAVM
-1328 ETAAEADRTIPQ
+1328 ETGEEASQSIPQ
-1340 LFGGWDPTAAVAM
+1340 LFGGWDPSAAVAM
-1353 PGLSYRPAM
+1353 PELSYRPAL

-1371 HAARQSDVYMM
+1371 HAARQSDVYLM
-1382 ADTHGQALKKVTL
+1382 ADSHGQALKKVTL
-1395 NEAELPASAYAVQG
+1395 NGAELPASAYAVQG
-1409 DVVVLRQDYLAG
+1409 DVVVLRQEYLAG
-1421 LPSGT
+1421 LQSGT

-1432 FDNETVEFPVQIAD
+1432 FDHGTVEFPVQIAD
-1446 TSVMELGRQVLP
+1446 TSAMELGREVLP

-1471 GGAAASSANV
+1471 GGSAAANANV

-1515 DQPVGIEFY
+1515 DQPVGLEFY
-1524 QDPAYTLEAYLAA
+1524 QDPAYTLEAYLEA

-1550 DLENARSRSAS
+1550 ELENARSRSAS

-1672 AVDVT
+1672 AVDIT

-1720 FKNVGQRA
+1720 FQNVGQRA

-1740 NYYEGSAQAST
+1740 NYYVGSAKAST

-1757 MGVGY
+1757 IGVGY
-1762 KSQIIANNNYFVR
+1762 KSQIIADNNYFIR
-1775 EAGALPQSL
+1775 ESGALPQSL
-1784 IQVSSGGT
+1784 IQVSPGGT
-1792 MLTDTGSLLN
+1792 VFTDTGSLLN

-1807 IVEAYNA
+1807 IAAAYNA
-1814 SGAAPLSPAAW
+1814 SAAVPLSPAAW
-1825 TPTLFR
+1825 TPTLYR
-1831 GMDATADVPKAVLT
+1831 GLDATADVPKVVMSG
-1845 EAGSEGTL
+1845 AGSEGTL
-1853 KWVEPENPGTEN
+1853 KWVESDDSGTES
-1865 PGTENPGTENPG
+1865 GT
-1877 TENPGTENPG
+1877 
-1887 TENPGNPGTE
+1887 
-1897 NPGTENPGTEN
+1897 
-1908 PGTENP
+1908 
-1914 GTENPGTENP
+1914 
-1924 GTENPGTENPGTE
+1924 
-1937 NPGTE
+1937 
-1942 NPGTENPGTENPGTE
+1942 
-1957 NPGTDNP
+1957 
-1964 PASGGTTTPSVPQTD
+1964 PAPAAAAPSVPQSD

-2029 PSKEPVAQVELSAA
+2029 QSKEPVAQVELSAA
-2043 ALDMVKSKAPAALL
+2043 ALNMVKSKAPTALL
-2057 VIDATSGSYRLPVQ
+2057 VVETTSGSYRLPVQ
-2071 ALDLESLAKRL
+2071 ALELESLAKRL
-2082 NAAKTGLTL
+2082 NAATTELTL
-2091 TLEIGPALAETAAAI
+2091 TLEVGTAVAETAAAI
-2106 AKAAEGEAAG
+2106 AKAAEVEAAR
-2116 LLSAPVE
+2116 LLAAPVE
-2123 FKLSASAKGST
+2123 FKLTAAAKGST
-2134 EEIKDFGTR
+2134 EEIKNFGNR

-2154 VNPALATAMKYD
+2154 VNPAMATVMKFN
-2166 PVKKTLQFVPAL
+2166 PVTKTLQFVPAL

-2210 LTGHWAAKD
+2210 LAGHWAAKD

-2251 LVRAAGLEEKA
+2251 LVRAAGLEEQA
-2262 LSSGAMNDVHTND
+2262 LTASAMNDVRADD
-2275 WYAGYVQAAVSA
+2275 WYAGYVQAAVTA

-2292 YEDGTFRAGAA
+2292 YEDDTFRAGTP

-2315 ALKLASHPVEGTGT
+2315 ALAFAGHKTGT
-2329 AAAAFTDST
+2329 TGSTAATFTDSA
-2338 SVSVWAKDAVRAAQA
+2338 SVSAWAKEAVRAAQA
-2353 AGLVNGLEDGSFRPQ
+2353 EGLVNGLEDGSFRPQ

-2376 AAMIKRY
+2376 AAMIKRF

>member
-30 TVYASPVAP
+30 TACASPVAP
-39 AGSTVLLQE
+39 MGSTVLLQE
-48 DFEGTYADSAP
+48 DFEGTYADNAP

-64 NGDNLS
+64 NGDNQS
-70 TIAGFGTAFTGT
+70 TIAGFGTVFTGT

-87 MIKLEVPNTVLSSN
+87 MIKLEAPNPVLSSN

-107 SSSAASTSGIKR
+107 SSAAASTSGIKR
-119 SFSANGVA
+119 SFSANGVV

-163 NKNNPASGYQNNKF
+163 NKNNPASGYSGKF

-190 GKKDSAE
+190 GKKDSTD
-197 AAIFSKTGYHLK
+197 AAIISKTGYHLK

-225 LSGTLLGE
+225 LSGALMGE
-233 LAGQPFKNEP
+233 LAGQPFKTEP

-284 KATGG
+284 KAIGG

-324 VAAPLGV
+324 VAASLGV
-331 TDVTYTDASAQNGTT
+331 TDVNYTDASAQNGMT

-352 ATAPTGESALSAEV
+352 ATAPAGESAPSVEV

-396 AAVNGALSYTV
+396 AAVNEALSYTV

-417 AEVATGLT
+417 AEVAAGLT

-466 LISDNFEGSALGA
+466 LIGDNFEGSALGA

-513 YGNTSGTIA
+513 YGNISGTIA

-551 NGGVTATLEF
+551 NGGITATLEF
-561 MQAKKVGDSYML
+561 MQAKKIGDSYML

-617 VTSKDND
+617 VTAKDND
-624 TGEMASYRG
+624 MGEMAAYHG

-642 DIASLNVRMAGSSTG
+642 DIASINVRMAGSSTG

-663 VQVYEQKTAVPQ
+663 VQVYEHKTAVPQ
-675 ALTGEGSDRKA
+675 ALIGEGSDRKA

-708 GSFEKIAEGVEENL
+708 GSFVKIAEGVEENL
-722 YIDQNGLENK
+722 YTDQNGLENK
-732 TPYYYKVTATR
+732 IHYYYKVTATR

-806 PLLLNGKTRIYAESY
+806 SLLLNGKTRIYAESY

-854 PAPALQSPVLL
+854 PVSALQSPVLI

-903 PEAVVAASYTDS
+903 PAAVAATSYTDS
-915 TAVSG
+915 TAVNG
-920 VTYYYVVA
+920 VTYYYVVSA
-928 AANAKQESRSSNQ
+928 VNAKQESRSSNQ
-941 RSVYAYTAPAGAP
+941 RSVYVYTAPAGAP
-954 AAPANVRAEAATG
+954 ATPVNVRAEAETG
-967 KVTLVWQAS
+967 KVTLVWQTS
-976 SAAEAYQVE
+976 SAAEAYQVD

-992 FETVETVSE
+992 FETVGTVTET
-1001 ARFED
+1001 AFED
-1006 GSAANGTIYTYRVT
+1006 VSVANGTIYTYRVT
-1020 ARNAAGASAPSAEVQ
+1020 ARSASGASAPSAEVQ
-1035 ALPAQVLKVNSQATA
+1035 ALPAQVLKVDGKAAAT
-1050 ADTGVFQTVQAAVNA
+1050 DTDVFQTVQAAVNA

-1119 QPGHT
+1119 QTGHT

-1142 FNLTIENSSA
+1142 FNLTIENSST

-1166 SDMAVLEGVRLKG
+1166 SDMVVLDGVRLKG

-1206 VDFIFGEAPTVVLN
+1206 VDFIFGEAPTVVLD

-1232 GGHITAGAQKNVS
+1232 GGHITAGAQKNVD

-1250 IMNSRVE
+1250 IINSRVE

-1322 RAAAVM
+1322 RTAAVM

-1340 LFGGWDPTAAVAM
+1340 LFGGWDPTAPVAM
-1353 PGLSYRPAM
+1353 PGLSYRPAL

-1371 HAARQSDVYMM
+1371 HAARQSDVYLM
-1382 ADTHGQALKKVTL
+1382 ADSHGQDLKKVTL
-1395 NEAELPASAYAVQG
+1395 NGTELPASAYAVQG
-1409 DVVVLRQDYLAG
+1409 NVIVLRQEYLAG
-1421 LPSGT
+1421 IQSGT

-1432 FDNETVEFPVQIAD
+1432 FDHGTVEFPVQIAD
-1446 TSVMELGRQVLP
+1446 TSALELGREVLP

-1471 GGAAASSANV
+1471 GGSAASSANV

-1507 IDMNVDDQ
+1507 IDMNVNDQ

-1524 QDPAYTLEAYLAA
+1524 QDPAYTLEAYLTA

-1550 DLENARSRSAS
+1550 ELENARSRSAS

-1575 TLVGLPGAKAKILGG
+1575 TLVGLPGAKAQILGG

-1651 TGGLDDPHHTYF
+1651 VGGMDDPHHTYF

-1784 IQVSSGGT
+1784 IQVSPGGT

-1814 SGAAPLSPAAW
+1814 TGAAPLSPSAW

-1831 GMDATADVPKAVLT
+1831 GMDATADVPKTVMT
-1845 EAGSEGTL
+1845 GAGSEGTL
-1853 KWVEPENPGTEN
+1853 KWVEPETPTDSTEN
-1865 PGTENPGTENPG
+1865 PAT
-1877 TENPGTENPG
+1877 
-1887 TENPGNPGTE
+1887 
-1897 NPGTENPGTEN
+1897 
-1908 PGTENP
+1908 
-1914 GTENPGTENP
+1914 
-1924 GTENPGTENPGTE
+1924 
-1937 NPGTE
+1937 
-1942 NPGTENPGTENPGTE
+1942 
-1957 NPGTDNP
+1957 
-1964 PASGGTTTPSVPQTD
+1964 GGVFTPSVPQSD
-1979 AVKLTPAAV
+1979 VVKLTPASV

-1995 RKAEKFALTDSE
+1995 RKAEKFTLTDSE

-2015 KTESGKTPVLTVEA
+2015 KVEFGKTPVLTVEA
-2029 PSKEPVAQVELSAA
+2029 QSKEPVAQVELSAA
-2043 ALDMVKSKAPAALL
+2043 ALDMVKAKAPAALL
-2057 VIDATSGSYRLPVQ
+2057 VMNAASGSYRLPVQ
-2071 ALDLESLAKRL
+2071 ALDMDSLAKRL
-2082 NAAKTGLTL
+2082 NAAKAELVL
-2091 TLEIGPALAETAAAI
+2091 TLEVGQAKAETAAAI
-2106 AKAAEGEAAG
+2106 AKAAEGAAE

-2123 FKLSASAKGST
+2123 FKLTADAKGST

-2143 YVERILRTEKA
+2143 YVERIIRTEKA
-2154 VNPALATAMKYD
+2154 VNPALVTAMKYD

-2210 LTGHWAAKD
+2210 LAGHWAAKD
-2219 TELLAAK
+2219 TEMLAAK

-2251 LVRAAGLEEKA
+2251 LVRAAGLDEKA
-2262 LSSGAMNDVHTND
+2262 LSAGAMNDVRADD

-2315 ALKLASHPVEGTGT
+2315 ALKLAGRSAEETG
-2329 AAAAFTDST
+2329 AGAAAFTDST
-2338 SVSVWAKDAVRAAQA
+2338 SVSAWAQDAVRAAQA

-2376 AAMIKRY
+2376 AVMIKRY